1 MPLVKK
7 AQAESSVRSAI
18 VLDLGDLRHEAER
31 IKAEAAAQAR
41 ALIEA
46 GRRKA
51 AQLTDGAEERGY
63 EVGLKRGQE
72 EGYEA
77 GLEKG
82 RSEARGEAGRE
93 YAELAQ
99 RWDEALASFDASR
112 TELLVQAREDVL
124 RLALR
129 LAERVVRTAV
139 ETTPNCAAQQAVKAI
154 EMITEATRLR
164 IVAHPDDLER
174 LREVLPDLERRA
186 RDGSNIELQTSDKV
200 GRGGCLLRHG
210 KGEIDATIETQLE
223 RVIERLFPA
232 EDPDAVDS
240 GEDDEA

>member
-7 AQAESSVRSAI
+7 AQAETSVRSAI
-18 VLDLGDLRHEAER
+18 VLDLGDLRREAER
-31 IKAEAAAQAR
+31 IKAEAATQAR

-51 AQLTDGAEERGY
+51 AQLTEGAEERGY
-63 EVGLKRGQE
+63 EVGLKKGQK

-82 RSEARGEAGRE
+82 ESQARAEASRE
-93 YAELAQ
+93 YADLAQ

-112 TELLVQAREDVL
+112 TDLLVQAREDVL

-139 ETTPNCAAQQAVKAI
+139 ELTPDCAAQQAAKAI

-164 IVAHPDDLER
+164 ILTHPDDLQH

-223 RVIERLFPA
+223 RLIERLFPT
-232 EDPDAVDS
+232 ETPGPVDA
-240 GEDDEA
+240 GEDHEA